1 MALKYKG
8 DNSYC
13 SQFAFLEIP
22 HHSQVCIS
30 GKEDVIIHLK
40 SACFT
45 ESSYQIK
52 LRDVRWVE
60 TCLLYTSDA
69 ADDVSTV

>member
-60 TCLLYTSDA
+60 TSNA
-69 ADDVSTV
+69 RISKSIADVGS